1 MNGKVRARKHMA
13 TLYRGMG
20 VYLKQGFY
28 RGESS
33 KTTTIIHDGMQR
45 FRP

>member
-1 MNGKVRARKHMA
+1 MA
-13 TLYRGMG
+13 TLYKGMG

-28 RGESS
+28 RGESG
-33 KTTTIIHDGMQR
+33 KKTTIIHDGMTR